1 MNLDDQG
8 KSCGWRCP
16 ACQFVEHSVPN
27 AYRCFCGKV
36 EEPKWYPQDGIT
48 PHSCGELCFK
58 KRIAKNCAHPCNQLC
73 HPGPCPSCPVTIT
86 KKCCCGKTTISVRC
100 GNSSDLTCSLICG
113 KKLNCA
119 VHLCQEKCHAGSCEP
134 CAVIQ
139 EQSCYCGQ
147 SKTEAV
153 CGVGSPT
160 YIGDKAGY
168 FSCGAVCSKKLDC
181 GNHECEE
188 ICHASNCRGCE
199 LQPDVVV
206 FCSCGKMK
214 IVELLNG
221 EKRNSCLDSI
231 PCCGNTCDGF
241 LPCAKYNDITKGSSE
256 HRCKKLCHHGDCSVC
271 DGDSIIKC
279 RCRATSKKM
288 KCIELNL
295 SGEPYM
301 CERKC
306 NKKFDC
312 GRHRCSQKCCPG
324 TEHKCTL
331 TCGKKL
337 KCGKHKCMEPCHSG
351 SCPPCL
357 IAGFDEVFCP
367 CGATVQEPPIP
378 CGKPSP
384 VCHRPCSRMHPC
396 EHE

>member
-357 IAGFDEVFCP
+357 IA
-367 CGATVQEPPIP
+367 
-378 CGKPSP
+378 
-384 VCHRPCSRMHPC
+384 
-396 EHE
+396 